1 MNEYYT
7 SQDKFYVSV
16 DCIIFGYEEGELK
29 VLLKKRSF
37 APFKGE
43 WSLMGGFVRANES
56 VDDAAKRVLTE
67 LTGIDDLY
75 MEQLGA
81 FGSVDRD
88 PGERVISVAYYAL
101 VNKDEYTLN
110 LDEIGGY
117 WAGLNHLP
125 MLGFGHKEMIQ
136 KARKDILL
144 KLESEPVI
152 FHLLPELF
160 TLTQLQT
167 LLEAISGN
175 KIDKRNF
182 RRRIYDMSYIEKTE
196 HVDRVSSRRGATQY
210 KFNKE
215 LFTEQAYQRLK

>member
-1 MNEYYT
+1 MNEFYT
-7 SQDKFYVSV
+7 GQDKFYVSV

-29 VLLKKRSF
+29 VLLKKRDF

-67 LTGIDDLY
+67 LTGIDHLY

-101 VNKDEYTLN
+101 VNKDEYKLN
-110 LDEIGGY
+110 LESINGY
-117 WAGLNHLP
+117 WAGFNHLP
-125 MLGFGHKEMIQ
+125 VLGFGHKDMIQ

-144 KLESEPVI
+144 KLESEPVV

-167 LLEAISGN
+167 LLESISGE

-182 RRRIYDMSYIEKTE
+182 RRRVFELPYIEKTD
-196 HVDRVSSRRGATQY
+196 HVDRISSRRGATQY

-215 LFTEQAYQRLK
+215 QVYQRLK

>member
-1 MNEYYT
+1 
-7 SQDKFYVSV
+7 
-16 DCIIFGYEEGELK
+16 
-29 VLLKKRSF
+29 
-37 APFKGE
+37 
-43 WSLMGGFVRANES
+43 

-67 LTGIDDLY
+67 LTGIDNLY

-101 VNKDEYTLN
+101 INKDEYKLN
-110 LDEIGGY
+110 LEDINGY
-117 WAGLNHLP
+117 WAGLDHLP
-125 MLGFGHKEMIQ
+125 VLGFGHKDMIQ

-144 KLESEPVI
+144 KLESEPVV

-167 LLEAISGN
+167 LLETISGE

-182 RRRIYDMSYIEKTE
+182 RRRVFELPYIEKTD
-196 HVDRVSSRRGATQY
+196 HVDRISSRRGATQY

-215 LFTEQAYQRLK
+215 QTYQRLK